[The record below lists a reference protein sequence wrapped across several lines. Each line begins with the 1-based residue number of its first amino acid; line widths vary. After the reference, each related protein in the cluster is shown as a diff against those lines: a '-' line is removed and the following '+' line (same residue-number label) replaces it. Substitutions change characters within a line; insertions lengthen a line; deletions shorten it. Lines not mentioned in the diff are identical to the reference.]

1 MFEWGT
7 VKNTVFH
14 LIPWYGNFVE
24 RHSFHTRKL
33 GEVTVLFVEYASHKY
48 EIQQYY
54 SKPILY
60 QYSNYHTIFR
70 FDNMSECFIRKTL
83 SWHPESSPLR

>member
-33 GEVTVLFVEYASHKY
+33 GEVTVFFVEYASHKY

-60 QYSNYHTIFR
+60 QYKNYTLISDLR
-70 FDNMSECFIRKTL
+70 KCLNVLSEKHYLGTTKVL
-83 SWHPESSPLR
+83 H